1 MLKNKNIIQY
11 ITVVVAF
18 CSIIYE
24 LLFSQVLTVIFG
36 SSVIMY
42 SLTIG
47 LFLFALGLG
56 SLLFEKFQKRK
67 LEKFFFDVELLL
79 SITGII
85 GIPFILF
92 VNSFDLNF

>member
-1 MLKNKNIIQY
+1 MLRNKNIIQY
-11 ITVVVAF
+11 ITGVVAF

-47 LFLFALGLG
+47 IFLFSLGLG
-56 SLLFEKFQKRK
+56 SLFFEKFQKRK

-92 VNSFDLNF
+92 VNSFDLTF